1 MKEKKPIS
9 GPKWDLNLKE
19 AVALIQKNQNFIFC
33 ADLDPDS
40 VGSMLALSLYLN
52 SLGKKVYIVMSGSLG
67 DNVNFFEK
75 IIEYNS
81 LKIVKNENSIKRI
94 KDDVQSVIFFD
105 TANSKLV
112 PFYSTILEEILSK
125 SPPVIE
131 IDHHFGADSEEITN
145 YGIKLFRNA
154 NANTEII
161 AELLSNLNE
170 ANPEFPNPF
179 LQRNIL
185 IALITG
191 LLGDTIGGKVVP
203 FEEDFKYWIDAL
215 GNSLESV
222 TRWRAGDGKRT
233 ADKKLQKFSSP
244 DQVQRHMSRLDEAK
258 QFCLDTIMKSV
269 ELSSGV
275 ASLNILNS
283 TYENI
288 KEISPPYDSDW
299 FSEIRGF
306 LLNAVPESSGKV
318 GIIYFHGKN
327 AEGKDS
333 IFMKIRRAIDYS
345 GFDLRESE
353 RKIKELFPGDEYMGG
368 GGHPGAVSYRVKP
381 IDEKEFKSKLQ
392 SIIFYLSSNLE

>member
-1 MKEKKPIS
+1 
-9 GPKWDLNLKE
+9 
-19 AVALIQKNQNFIFC
+19 
-33 ADLDPDS
+33 
-40 VGSMLALSLYLN
+40 
-52 SLGKKVYIVMSGSLG
+52 
-67 DNVNFFEK
+67 
-75 IIEYNS
+75 
-81 LKIVKNENSIKRI
+81 
-94 KDDVQSVIFFD
+94 
-105 TANSKLV
+105 
-112 PFYSTILEEILSK
+112 
-125 SPPVIE
+125 
-131 IDHHFGADSEEITN
+131 
-145 YGIKLFRNA
+145 
-154 NANTEII
+154 
-161 AELLSNLNE
+161 
-170 ANPEFPNPF
+170 
-179 LQRNIL
+179 

-353 RKIKELFPGDEYMGG
+353 RK
-368 GGHPGAVSYRVKP
+368 
-381 IDEKEFKSKLQ
+381 
-392 SIIFYLSSNLE
+392 